1 MEHVNVERPAD
12 VGDDGFSSQVL
23 IGVPELVEF
32 QYAVVV
38 PGRNKYSEKTNLS
51 QQNLTYQVGFSGGTY
66 FEIH

>member
-51 QQNLTYQVGFSGGTY
+51 
-66 FEIH
+66 